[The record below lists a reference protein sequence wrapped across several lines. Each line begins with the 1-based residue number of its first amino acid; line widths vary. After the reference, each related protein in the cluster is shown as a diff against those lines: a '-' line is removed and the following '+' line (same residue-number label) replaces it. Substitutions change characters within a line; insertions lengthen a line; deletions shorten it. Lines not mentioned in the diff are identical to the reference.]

1 MTPTVYWRHSCNS
14 RLRFPFHMQDLE
26 VIFRAAH
33 RQLRP
38 RTPVPE
44 IKVEFYPFA
53 GLNHTARLQ
62 QSRLLIRLSD
72 IFTDAPAEV
81 CYSLA
86 LILLAKLYRKK
97 IDNAH
102 HLRYRMFILRDE
114 IQERA
119 RIARHSRCRSSRAT
133 VSLGRHL

>member
-1 MTPTVYWRHSCNS
+1 
-14 RLRFPFHMQDLE
+14 MQNLE
-26 VIFRAAH
+26 LIFRTAH

-53 GLNHTARLQ
+53 GLNHTARLH
-62 QSRLLIRLSD
+62 QSRLIIRLSD
-72 IFTDAPAEV
+72 IFTDAPAAI

-97 IDNAH
+97 IDGAYH
-102 HLRYRMFILRDE
+102 RRYRMFILRDE
-114 IQERA
+114 LQERA
-119 RIARHSRCRSSRAT
+119 PIPLTPRPRTRRA
-133 VSLGRHL
+133 